1 MGVFGPY
8 KRRWRDQEGSP
19 AFPREQPAERSQE
32 GAVDGSVP
40 DATVKLALQHPD
52 LVAED
57 HEFDVFVSVGPAARD
72 YERQDPAQPE
82 VQERESHGP

>member
-1 MGVFGPY
+1 MFPG
-8 KRRWRDQEGSP
+8 EHP
-19 AFPREQPAERSQE
+19 AKRSQE
-32 GAVDGSVP
+32 GAVDWPVP

-57 HEFDVFVSVGPAARD
+57 HEFDVLVSVAAAARD

-82 VQERESHGP
+82 VQEREGHGP